1 MVVFTGEPVIEYTNQ
16 SSARFEIPS
25 PTWDTS

>member
-16 SSARFEIPS
+16 RRARFEIPS